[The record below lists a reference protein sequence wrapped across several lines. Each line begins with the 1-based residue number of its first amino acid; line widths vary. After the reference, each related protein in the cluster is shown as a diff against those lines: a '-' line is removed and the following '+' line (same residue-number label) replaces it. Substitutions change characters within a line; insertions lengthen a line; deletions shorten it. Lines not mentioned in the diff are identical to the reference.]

1 MNNTESI
8 EDFYKR
14 SFKIKKNI
22 STLIPFNNKA
32 NGLGHFNVYP
42 RANVCNR
49 LTPYNR
55 RDYYKI
61 SLIIG
66 TGILNYADKAIEI
79 NNNAL
84 VFSNPI
90 IPYSWE
96 AISEKQEGYFCLF
109 TEDFINGNDKAVK
122 LKDSPL
128 FKIGGDPVFFVND
141 EQTQNLSE
149 IYLKMLDEM
158 TSDYIY
164 KYDVVRNYLY
174 ILIHQTL
181 KLKPADSYYKHSNAS
196 SRITSLFI
204 ELLERQFP
212 IDSIENSLRFKTAI
226 DFANS
231 MSIHVNHLNRAVKET
246 TGKTTTQHIAERIVK
261 EAKALLIHSDWNISE
276 IAYSL
281 GFEYP
286 TYFNNFFKK
295 HTNLSPKSLRQ

>member
-1 MNNTESI
+1 MNKTNSI
-8 EDFYKR
+8 EDLSRRLVKF
-14 SFKIKKNI
+14 KKNI
-22 STLIPFNNKA
+22 SPLIFHNKKA
-32 NGLGHFNVYP
+32 NELGHFNVYS
-42 RANVCNR
+42 RANFCTR

-66 TGILNYADKAIEI
+66 TGVLNYADKVIEI
-79 NNNAL
+79 NKNAL

-109 TEDFINGNDKAVK
+109 TGDFINSNDKASK

-128 FKIGGDPVFFVND
+128 FKIGGDPVFFLND
-141 EQTQNLSE
+141 EQTQYLSE
-149 IYLKMLDEM
+149 IYIKMLDEM
-158 TSDYIY
+158 KSDYIY
-164 KYDVVRNYLY
+164 KYDVMKNYLH
-174 ILIHQTL
+174 ILIHQAL
-181 KLKPADSYYKHSNAS
+181 KLKPADSYYNHSNAS

-212 IDSIENSLRFKTAI
+212 IDSIENSLRFKTAK

-246 TGKTTTQHIAERIVK
+246 TGKSTTQHIAERIVK
-261 EAKALLIHSDWNISE
+261 EAKALLVHSDWNISE

-295 HTNLSPKSLRQ
+295 HTNLSPKSLRH